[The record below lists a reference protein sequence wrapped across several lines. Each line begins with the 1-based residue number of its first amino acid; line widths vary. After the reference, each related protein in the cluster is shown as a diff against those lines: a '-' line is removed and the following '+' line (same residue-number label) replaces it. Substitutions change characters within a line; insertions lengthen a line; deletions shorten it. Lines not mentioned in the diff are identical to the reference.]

1 MEEGNPQGGGWSYGW
16 AAVALLLVFC
26 GTLMVT
32 IVEIYFVGGGW
43 RHHTH
48 EEHDEIMLPVE
59 LPTKVLNSSWMDEEF
74 SIDASP
80 LRKPGRLHALSSS
93 ALQFIGSPARIHGG
107 TKSLLAS
114 TDSRDGEDT
123 ASGDKDIDLLGIDD
137 DGSLLFPSKSGP
149 QEVGTHR
156 LVSVDSMDVRE
167 SSVFDDPY
175 DGQYN
180 NGPYNSFES

>member
-1 MEEGNPQGGGWSYGW
+1 MLRLYGN
-16 AAVALLLVFC
+16 L
-26 GTLMVT
+26 
-32 IVEIYFVGGGW
+32 
-43 RHHTH
+43 
-48 EEHDEIMLPVE
+48 
-59 LPTKVLNSSWMDEEF
+59 
-74 SIDASP
+74 DASTP
-80 LRKPGRLHALSSS
+80 SQVRHYIFGSS
-93 ALQFIGSPARIHGG
+93 ARIRSG